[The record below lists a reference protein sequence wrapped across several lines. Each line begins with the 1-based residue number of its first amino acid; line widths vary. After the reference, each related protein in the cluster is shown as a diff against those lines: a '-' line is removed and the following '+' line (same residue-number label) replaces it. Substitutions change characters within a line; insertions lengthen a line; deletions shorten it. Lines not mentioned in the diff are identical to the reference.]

1 MTISPIMRVLES
13 SLCLLLLVTL
23 LGCTTAPMD
32 ATNSELE
39 FPYSPQLP
47 PGIETFDAAREDLA
61 ALLNEGKKGY
71 GISFGPGYHAQYG
84 TADKL
89 VWKDEPSE
97 LIRGVKEWG
106 GYSCNVSH
114 ELTRIDL
121 KGIAVLDDG
130 FRASPRI
137 FISYSA
143 DLYELPIS
151 VVAAGDRYVVGDPQV
166 ISFEFQEP
174 DRARRFA
181 DDLSFVQ
188 QWLRKQEEP
197 RLALF
202 GAKAAEYRALAVKPP
217 VTEEQRKYIVQAN
230 ALNEQKDYV
239 GAIALYLQAV
249 DLDPV
254 SYPGAYFNLALLSG
268 QMKRYN
274 TAIRYMKRYLQLV
287 PDAPDAR
294 IAQDKIY
301 EWELLMKK

>member
-1 MTISPIMRVLES
+1 MTISPIMRILES
-13 SLCLLLLVTL
+13 SLCLLLLVAL
-23 LGCTTAPMD
+23 WGCTTAPMD
-32 ATNSELE
+32 ATDSQLEL
-39 FPYSPQLP
+39 PYSPQLP

-89 VWKDEPSE
+89 VWKDAPSE
-97 LIRGVKEWG
+97 LIRGAKDWS

-137 FISYSA
+137 FISYYA

-151 VVAAGDRYVVGDPQV
+151 VAAAGDRYVVGDPQV

-181 DDLSFVQ
+181 DDLFFVQ
-188 QWLRKQEEP
+188 QWLRRQEEP

-202 GAKAAEYRALAVKPP
+202 GAKAAEYRALVAKPP

-230 ALNEQKDYV
+230 ALNEEKDYA
-239 GAIALYLQAV
+239 GALALYLKAI

-254 SYPGAYFNLALLSG
+254 SYPGAYFNLALLSA
-268 QMKRYN
+268 QVKRYN
-274 TAIRYMKRYLQLV
+274 AAITYMKQYLLLV
-287 PDAPDAR
+287 PEAPDAR
-294 IAQDKIY
+294 SAQDKIY
-301 EWELLMKK
+301 EWELKTKR

>member
-1 MTISPIMRVLES
+1 MMVSPITRIFES
-13 SLCLLLLVTL
+13 SLCLLLMVTL
-23 LGCTTAPMD
+23 FGCTTAPMD
-32 ATNSELE
+32 ATDSQLEL
-39 FPYSPQLP
+39 PYSPQLP
-47 PGIETFDAAREDLA
+47 PGIETFEAAQEDLA
-61 ALLNEGKKGY
+61 ALLNDGKKGY

-97 LIRGVKEWG
+97 LMRGAKEWS
-106 GYSCNVSH
+106 GYSCNVAH

-121 KGIAVLDDG
+121 KSIAVLDDG

-188 QWLRKQEEP
+188 QGLRKQEEP

-202 GAKAAEYRALAVKPP
+202 GAKAAEYRALAVKPQ

-230 ALNEQKDYV
+230 ALNEQKDYA
-239 GAIALYLQAV
+239 GAIALYLKAL

-254 SYPGAYFNLALLSG
+254 SYPGAYFNLALLSA
-268 QMKRYN
+268 QVKRYN
-274 TAIRYMKRYLQLV
+274 AAITYMKQYLLLV
-287 PDAPDAR
+287 PEPRMPAAPR
-294 IAQDKIY
+294 TRS
-301 EWELLMKK
+301 MSGNSR

>member
-1 MTISPIMRVLES
+1 MYYGRQWTLPTLNS
-13 SLCLLLLVTL
+13 SCRI
-23 LGCTTAPMD
+23 PR
-32 ATNSELE
+32 
-39 FPYSPQLP
+39 QLP
-47 PGIETFDAAREDLA
+47 PGIETFEAAKEDLA
-61 ALLNEGKKGY
+61 ALLNDGKKGY

-97 LIRGVKEWG
+97 LMRGAKEWS
-106 GYSCNVSH
+106 GYSCNVAH
-114 ELTRIDL
+114 AGLTRIDL
-121 KGIAVLDDG
+121 KSIAVLDDG

-181 DDLSFVQ
+181 DDLYFVQ
-188 QWLRKQEEP
+188 QGLRKQEEP

-202 GAKAAEYRALAVKPP
+202 GAKAAEYRALAVKPQ

-230 ALNEQKDYV
+230 ALNEQKDYA
-239 GAIALYLQAV
+239 GAIALYLKAL

-254 SYPGAYFNLALLSG
+254 SYPGAISIWPCF
-268 QMKRYN
+268 R
-274 TAIRYMKRYLQLV
+274 RR
-287 PDAPDAR
+287 
-294 IAQDKIY
+294 
-301 EWELLMKK
+301 